1 MSGYSTHCFSVE
13 LATKIGLRETI
24 ILQHL
29 FWWHQNNSGKE
40 EMNIDG
46 RVWFFL
52 NKQKVA
58 EVFPYFTESAVRTT
72 LEKLIAEGY
81 LMKDH
86 KGEGQQKFNRTNW
99 YALTNR
105 GISLFHL
112 QKSTNGDEE
121 ISESIVN
128 KEIVNN
134 KVNNNNPLNN
144 IPLAFESAKFGEVW
158 ATLCRQP
165 KWKGKSRDA
174 LQAQMDFLA
183 GYPERDAI
191 KIMQNSIRNGWQG
204 LFPLKAGES
213 DTKAQYELLVRK
225 VGSVHASIY
234 RQGKEMG
241 WTREDVVQRCGE
253 SYAKEWDE
261 FQDIIQAL

>member
-1 MSGYSTHCFSVE
+1 
-13 LATKIGLRETI
+13 
-24 ILQHL
+24 
-29 FWWHQNNSGKE
+29 
-40 EMNIDG
+40 MNIDG

-58 EVFPYFTESAVRTT
+58 EVFPYFTEGAVRTT
-72 LEKLIAEGY
+72 IEKLIAEGY

-112 QKSTNGDEE
+112 QESTNGNDET
-121 ISESIVN
+121 SESIVN

-144 IPLAFESAKFGEVW
+144 IPLAFESAEFSEVW
-158 ATLCRQP
+158 TTLCRQP
-165 KWKGKSRDA
+165 KWRGKSRDA

-183 GYPERDAI
+183 TYPERDAI
-191 KIMQNSIRNGWQG
+191 KMMQNSIRNGWQG
-204 LFPLKAGES
+204 IFALKAGDKVVQS
-213 DTKAQYELLVRK
+213 QYDLLCRK
-225 VGSVHASIY
+225 VGNVHASVF

-241 WTREDVVQRCGE
+241 WTRDDVAQRCGE